1 MRGYPEIFLS
11 ERITTMKTKIP
22 HTLIFLTCF
31 IAVAVVLSFH
41 NSAIPAVSEGVENRR
56 SIVIDSGHGGIDGG
70 CQGVNGCIEKD
81 INLAIATD
89 LARLLELSGFEVVMT
104 RSEDVSLHDDGVEG
118 IRNQKVSD
126 MENRLEIVQSHPDA
140 LFISIHQ
147 NQYTEPEYFGAQMF
161 YTTNNSG
168 NFKLAQTMQDCF
180 AELQTGNDREIKLID
195 NDLYLFKNTKQL
207 ALLIECGFLSN
218 ANDAA
223 NLSDSEYQKQVA
235 FTIYRGI
242 MKYYTDANTTDV
254 EITEDSN
261 GETENPLHM
270 Q

>member
-1 MRGYPEIFLS
+1 M
-11 ERITTMKTKIP
+11 
-22 HTLIFLTCF
+22 
-31 IAVAVVLSFH
+31 LSFH

-70 CQGVNGCIEKD
+70 CQGVNGCVEKD

-89 LARLLELSGFEVVMT
+89 LARMLELSGFDVIMT
-104 RSEDVSLHDDGVEG
+104 RTEDVSLHDEGVEG

-161 YTTNNSG
+161 YTTNNPG
-168 NFKLAQTMQDCF
+168 NFKLAQIMQDCF
-180 AELQTGNDREIKLID
+180 AQLQTGNDREIKLID

-218 ANDAA
+218 ENDAA
-223 NLSDSEYQKQVA
+223 NLSDSGYQKKVA
-235 FTIYRGI
+235 FTIYKGI
-242 MKYYTDANTTDV
+242 MQYYTMSDTTDV
-254 EITEDSN
+254 QMITEADN
-261 GETENPLHM
+261 GETENPLRM

>member
-1 MRGYPEIFLS
+1 
-11 ERITTMKTKIP
+11 MKTKIP
-22 HTLIFLTCF
+22 QVMIFLGLFLLVT
-31 IAVAVVLSFH
+31 ISVSIRNAVVPAIST
-41 NSAIPAVSEGVENRR
+41 SASQKRTVI
-56 SIVIDSGHGGIDGG
+56 IDSGHGGIDGG
-70 CQGVNGCIEKD
+70 CVGVNGCVEKD
-81 INLAIATD
+81 INLAIAKD
-89 LARLLELSGFEVVMT
+89 LQKLLELSGFNVIMT

-126 MENRLEIVQSHPDA
+126 MENRLKIIQSNPDS

-147 NQYTEPEYFGAQMF
+147 NQFTEPEYFGAQMF

-168 NFKLAQTMQDCF
+168 NFRLAQIMQSCF

-195 NDLYLFKNTKQL
+195 NDLYLFKDTKQL
-207 ALLIECGFLSN
+207 AILIECGFLSN
-218 ANDAA
+218 ENDAA

-242 MKYYTDANTTDV
+242 MKYYSEADTADV
-254 EITEDSN
+254 QIDEDGNNSY